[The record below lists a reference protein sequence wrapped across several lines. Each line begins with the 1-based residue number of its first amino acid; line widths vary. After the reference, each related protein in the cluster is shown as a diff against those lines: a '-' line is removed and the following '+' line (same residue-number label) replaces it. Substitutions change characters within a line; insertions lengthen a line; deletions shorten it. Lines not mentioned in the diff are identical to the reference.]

1 MDQINTRDL
10 RSSIKGKGQKR
21 QVILSGRKGKV
32 YSDFIER
39 QTDTKVKIVASQEE
53 PLIVS
58 LAGGFN
64 DLGQVDHTKSFT
76 QDITDI
82 EVAPNATNFILMEK
96 DDAGLYTTQVTK
108 VEPIYGTLISSDR
121 ENKVCAAFNAPSGS
135 KTFNDPYGNFFRFN
149 GVS

>member
-58 LAGGFN
+58 LADGFN
-64 DLGQVDHTKSFT
+64 DLGQIDHTKSFT

-82 EVAPNATNFILMEK
+82 EVAPNATNFIL
-96 DDAGLYTTQVTK
+96 
-108 VEPIYGTLISSDR
+108 
-121 ENKVCAAFNAPSGS
+121 
-135 KTFNDPYGNFFRFN
+135 
-149 GVS
+149 